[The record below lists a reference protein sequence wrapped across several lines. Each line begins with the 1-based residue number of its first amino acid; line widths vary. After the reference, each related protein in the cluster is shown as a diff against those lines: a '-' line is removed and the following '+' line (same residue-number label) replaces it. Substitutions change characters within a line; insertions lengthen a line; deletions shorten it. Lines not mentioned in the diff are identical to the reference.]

1 MGWVYWIGGGE
12 VCKKKMFGIKGF
24 EDLGEKSLR
33 GLFIEVVVGGE
44 IVKGVFIYGRCQ
56 FCVLDIILSGFY
68 FNNNQEIYRY

>member
-33 GLFIEVVVGGE
+33 GLSIEAVAGGE
-44 IVKGVFIYGRCQ
+44 IAKGAPTYGRC
-56 FCVLDIILSGFY
+56 
-68 FNNNQEIYRY
+68 